1 MQVWRII
8 FRRSSYDL
16 RDARRDCYTASQQKQ
31 KKHGGSTCHSIA
43 TSESDLPENQIPAAV
58 FKGCPI
64 SLAVHPPARSFPY
77 VVSVF
82 CEPARAHA
90 RVSRRWPQSIP
101 RNLLAARSSARLSP
115 YMMPV
120 SRAYACVSKEWAGHP
135 QSPRGT
141 LVGLII
147 PVCVLCLVAGTK
159 IVREFF
165 KDRGAVA
172 LALCFAVETAI
183 E

>member
-1 MQVWRII
+1 MWH
-8 FRRSSYDL
+8 
-16 RDARRDCYTASQQKQ
+16 ARKD
-31 KKHGGSTCHSIA
+31 
-43 TSESDLPENQIPAAV
+43 DDAAV
-58 FKGCPI
+58 VETDAKFTL
-64 SLAVHPPARSFPY
+64 SLQWGACHRLGY
-77 VVSVF
+77 V
-82 CEPARAHA
+82 ARAWHRGKHKPRA
-90 RVSRRWPQSIP
+90 RVRGVGRRQT
-101 RNLLAARSSARLSP
+101 
-115 YMMPV
+115 
-120 SRAYACVSKEWAGHP
+120 

-141 LVGLII
+141 LVCLII